1 MVLRVENGVRPE
13 GLCDVF
19 VKVGGEGEVRVEVVD
34 EAAVV
39 RLPQDEQH
47 VVVPDHKLLLEGGRS
62 RSVGEAS
69 SQQRKRR
76 PLKPDLGQFELQ
88 AGVKPPSLLRG
99 VDWHFCSVHR
109 VWVGNYV
116 F

>member
-19 VKVGGEGEVRVEVVD
+19 VKVGGEGEVGVEVVD

-47 VVVPDHKLLLEGGRS
+47 VVVPDDELLL
-62 RSVGEAS
+62 VLA
-69 SQQRKRR
+69 R
-76 PLKPDLGQFELQ
+76 PLAPQRHHLLLVRHEHHRRLKARDMGQVLNDECE
-88 AGVKPPSLLRG
+88 K
-99 VDWHFCSVHR
+99 
-109 VWVGNYV
+109 
-116 F
+116 

>member
-1 MVLRVENGVRPE
+1 MAWHGIPVVLRVENGVRPE

-47 VVVPDHKLLLEGGRS
+47 VVVPDHKLLLEG
-62 RSVGEAS
+62 
-69 SQQRKRR
+69 
-76 PLKPDLGQFELQ
+76 
-88 AGVKPPSLLRG
+88 
-99 VDWHFCSVHR
+99 
-109 VWVGNYV
+109 
-116 F
+116 